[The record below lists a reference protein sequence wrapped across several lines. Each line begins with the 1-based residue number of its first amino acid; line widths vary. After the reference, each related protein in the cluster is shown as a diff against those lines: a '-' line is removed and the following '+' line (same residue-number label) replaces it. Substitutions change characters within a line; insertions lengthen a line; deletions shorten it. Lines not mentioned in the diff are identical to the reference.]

1 VSVFFGQYRG
11 QNMKIAFFVWEFPPK
26 LVGGLGTY
34 ALELTQQLIKKGH
47 EITVFTLNDPRG
59 ELRSRDIWRGVEIY
73 RPTPIDFSSLFPTF
87 VDTELRQWGM
97 GLRFFS
103 DVITYNVFSAAKLC
117 NLVKKDRR
125 RFDIISAHDWLSVLG
140 GISSKRQ
147 LKLPLVFHVHSTER
161 GRSLGG
167 GSCTVENFE
176 AKGAAVSDGV
186 ITVSKV
192 MREELI
198 SVGFPVHKINVIW
211 NGVDA
216 ENKYNP
222 KNITEERISAIR
234 DRYGIQDDEFM
245 IFYVGRFVGVKGVD
259 CLVRAMPEV
268 LTNVPNAKL
277 VIVGMGNLYPYYED
291 IVSQLGLQD
300 KVIFRNEFISE
311 DERIASYAASDLCI
325 FPSHYE
331 PFGIVATEAMSM
343 KKPVVV
349 GAVGTSG
356 FKEQV
361 IATGAE
367 QCGYHIDPNDP
378 TDIAHAVTNIL
389 QDPDHALF
397 LGENARKRVL
407 AEFTWDHVAENTL
420 TVYERIL
427 EKTV

>member
-1 VSVFFGQYRG
+1 
-11 QNMKIAFFVWEFPPK
+11 MKIAFFVWEFPPK
-26 LVGGLGTY
+26 ILGGLGTY
-34 ALELTQQLIKKGH
+34 ALEITQQFIKKGH
-47 EITVFTLNDPRG
+47 EVTVFTMNDDG
-59 ELRSRDIWRGVEIY
+59 KLRTRDIWRGVEIY
-73 RPTPIDFSSLFPTF
+73 RPTPIDFSSLFPVF
-87 VDTELRQWGM
+87 VDTELRQWGL

-117 NLVKKDRR
+117 NYLVKKERR
-125 RFDIISAHDWLSVLG
+125 DFDILSAHDWLSVLG
-140 GISSKRQ
+140 GISSKRH
-147 LKLPLVFHVHSTER
+147 LKLPLMFHVHSTER
-161 GRSLGG
+161 GRALGG

-176 AKGAAVSDGV
+176 AKGAEVSDGI
-186 ITVSKV
+186 ITVSKA

-198 SVGFPVHKINVIW
+198 SVGYPVHKINVIW

-222 KNITEERISAIR
+222 KNIPKERAIAIR
-234 DRYGIQDDEFM
+234 EGYGIRDDESM
-245 IFYVGRFVGVKGVD
+245 IFYVGRLIAVKGVD
-259 CLVRAMPEV
+259 CLVRAMPQILAEV
-268 LTNVPNAKL
+268 PHAKL
-277 VIVGMGNLYPYYED
+277 VIIGMGNLHAYLED
-291 IVSQLGLQD
+291 VVKQLGIQD
-300 KVIFRNEFISE
+300 KVIFRKEFIPE
-311 DERIASYAASDLCI
+311 HERIEHYAASDVCI

-349 GAVGTSG
+349 GAMGTSG

-378 TDIAHAVTNIL
+378 NDIAHAVTNIL
-389 QDPDHALF
+389 QDLAHARK

-420 TVYERIL
+420 TVYERLL
-427 EKTV
+427 EKTVLD

>member
-1 VSVFFGQYRG
+1 
-11 QNMKIAFFVWEFPPK
+11 MKIAYLVWEFPPK
-26 LVGGLGTY
+26 IVGGLGTY
-34 ALELTQQLIKKGH
+34 ALEITQQFIKRGH
-47 EITVFTLNDPRG
+47 EVTVFTLNDPTG
-59 ELRSRDIWRGVEIY
+59 KLRTRDVWRGVEIY
-73 RPTPIDFSSLFPTF
+73 RPTPIDFSSLFPVF
-87 VDTELRQWGM
+87 VDTELRQWGL

-117 NLVKKDRR
+117 NNLVKKERR
-125 RFDIISAHDWLSVLG
+125 EFDIISAHDWLSVLG
-140 GISSKRQ
+140 GISSKRH
-147 LKLPLVFHVHSTER
+147 LNLPLIFHVHSTER

-176 AKGAAVSDGV
+176 AKGAEVADG
-186 ITVSKV
+186 IATVSKA

-211 NGVDA
+211 NGVDPD
-216 ENKYNP
+216 KYNP
-222 KNITEERISAIR
+222 QNVPVERISAIR
-234 DRYGIQDDEFM
+234 ERYGIKNDEFM

-259 CLVRAMPEV
+259 SLVRAMPEV

-277 VIVGMGNLYPYYED
+277 VIVGMGNLYPYLED
-291 IVSQLGLQD
+291 IVSQLGIQD
-300 KVIFRNEFISE
+300 KVIFRNEFVSE
-311 DERIASYAASDLCI
+311 DERIEHYAASDVCV

-378 TDIAHAVTNIL
+378 NDIAQALKEILLDHNHAEK
-389 QDPDHALF
+389 

-420 TVYERIL
+420 NVYEKL
-427 EKTV
+427 L

>member
-1 VSVFFGQYRG
+1 
-11 QNMKIAFFVWEFPPK
+11 MKIAFFVWEFPPK
-26 LVGGLGTY
+26 IVGGLGTY
-34 ALELTQQLIKKGH
+34 ALEITQQFIKRGH
-47 EITVFTLNDPRG
+47 EVTVFTLNDPNG
-59 ELRSRDIWRGVEIY
+59 KLLTRDIWRGVEVY

-87 VDTELRQWGM
+87 VDSELREWGL

-117 NLVKKDRR
+117 NHLVKKERR
-125 RFDIISAHDWLSVLG
+125 EFDILSAHDWLSVLG
-140 GISSKRQ
+140 GISSKRH
-147 LKLPLVFHVHSTER
+147 LELPLVFHVHSTER
-161 GRSLGG
+161 GRALGG

-176 AKGAAVSDGV
+176 AKGAEVSDGI

-222 KNITEERISAIR
+222 KNIHEESISALR
-234 DRYGIQDDEFM
+234 KRYGIQDDELM
-245 IFYVGRFVGVKGVD
+245 IFYCGRLIAVKGID
-259 CLVRAMPEV
+259 CLVRAMPQV
-268 LTNVPNAKL
+268 LQEMPNAKL
-277 VIVGMGNLYPYYED
+277 VIVGMGNLYPYLED
-291 IVSQLGLQD
+291 IAKQLNIQD
-300 KVIFRNEFISE
+300 KVIFRYEFISE
-311 DERIASYAASDLCI
+311 DERIEHYAASDVCV

-349 GAVGTSG
+349 GAIGTSG

-361 IATGAE
+361 IETGKD
-367 QCGYHIDPNDP
+367 QCGYLIDPNDP
-378 TDIAHAVTNIL
+378 NDIAHAVTTIL
-389 QDPDHALF
+389 QDPDHAKK

-407 AEFTWDHVAENTL
+407 AEFTWDNVAENTIS
-420 TVYERIL
+420 VYERFL
-427 EKTV
+427 

>member
-1 VSVFFGQYRG
+1 
-11 QNMKIAFFVWEFPPK
+11 MKIAFFCWEFPPK

-34 ALELTQQLIKKGH
+34 ALEITQQIIKRGH
-47 EITVFTLNDPRG
+47 EVTVFTLNDPQG
-59 ELRSRDIWRGVEIY
+59 ELRSRDIWRGVEVY
-73 RPTPIDFSSLFPTF
+73 RPTPIDFSGLFPTF
-87 VDTELRQWGM
+87 VDSELREWGL

-117 NLVKKDRR
+117 NHLVKKERR
-125 RFDIISAHDWLSVLG
+125 EFDILSAHDWLSVLG
-140 GISSKRQ
+140 GISSKRH
-147 LKLPLVFHVHSTER
+147 LELPLVFHVHSTER
-161 GRSLGG
+161 GRALGG

-176 AKGAAVSDGV
+176 AKGAEVSDGI

-216 ENKYNP
+216 EKKYNP
-222 KNITEERISAIR
+222 KNIHEENISAIR
-234 DRYGIQDDEFM
+234 KRYGIQDDEFM
-245 IFYVGRFVGVKGVD
+245 VFYCGRLIAVKGID
-259 CLVRAMPEV
+259 CLVRAMPQVLQEV
-268 LTNVPNAKL
+268 PKAKL
-277 VIVGMGNLYPYYED
+277 VIVGMGNLHPYLED
-291 IVSQLGLQD
+291 IVSQLGIQD

-311 DERIASYAASDLCI
+311 DERIEHYAASDVCV

-331 PFGIVATEAMSM
+331 PFGIVSLEAMSM

-361 IATGAE
+361 IAEGTD
-367 QCGYHIDPNDP
+367 QCGYLIDPNDP
-378 TDIAHAVTNIL
+378 NDIAHAVTTIL
-389 QDPDHALF
+389 QDHNLAKK

-407 AEFTWDHVAENTL
+407 AEFTWDHVAENTIS
-420 TVYERIL
+420 VYERFL
-427 EKTV
+427 

>member
-1 VSVFFGQYRG
+1 
-11 QNMKIAFFVWEFPPK
+11 MKIAFFVWEFPPK
-26 LVGGLGTY
+26 ILGGLGTY
-34 ALELTQQLIKKGH
+34 ALEITQQFIKKGH
-47 EITVFTLNDPRG
+47 EVTVFTMNDDG
-59 ELRSRDIWRGVEIY
+59 KLRTRDIWRGVEIY
-73 RPTPIDFSSLFPTF
+73 RPTPIDFSSLFPVF
-87 VDTELRQWGM
+87 VDTELRQWGL

-117 NLVKKDRR
+117 NYLVKKERR
-125 RFDIISAHDWLSVLG
+125 DFDILSAHDWLSVLG
-140 GISSKRQ
+140 GISSKRH
-147 LKLPLVFHVHSTER
+147 LKLPLMFHVHSTER
-161 GRSLGG
+161 GRALGG

-176 AKGAAVSDGV
+176 AKGAEVSDGI
-186 ITVSKV
+186 ITVSKA

-198 SVGFPVHKINVIW
+198 SVGYPVHKINVIW

-222 KNITEERISAIR
+222 KNIPKERAIAIR
-234 DRYGIQDDEFM
+234 EGYGIRDDESM
-245 IFYVGRFVGVKGVD
+245 IFYVGRLIAVKGVD
-259 CLVRAMPEV
+259 CLVRAMPQILAEV
-268 LTNVPNAKL
+268 PHAKL
-277 VIVGMGNLYPYYED
+277 VIIGMGNLHAYLED
-291 IVSQLGLQD
+291 VVKQLGIQD
-300 KVIFRNEFISE
+300 KVIFRKEFIPE
-311 DERIASYAASDLCI
+311 HERIEHYAASDVCI

-349 GAVGTSG
+349 GAMGTSG

-361 IATGAE
+361 IATGTE

-389 QDPDHALF
+389 QDPDYARK

>member
-1 VSVFFGQYRG
+1 
-11 QNMKIAFFVWEFPPK
+11 MKIAFFVWEFPPK
-26 LVGGLGTY
+26 VVGGLGTY
-34 ALELTQQLIKKGH
+34 ALEITQQFIKKGH
-47 EITVFTLNDPRG
+47 EVTVFTMNDEG
-59 ELRSRDIWRGVEIY
+59 TLRTRDIWRGVEVY

-87 VDTELRQWGM
+87 VGTELREWGL

-117 NLVKKDRR
+117 NHLVKKERR
-125 RFDIISAHDWLSVLG
+125 VFDILSAHDWLSVLG
-140 GISSKRQ
+140 GISSKRN

-161 GRSLGG
+161 GRALGG

-176 AKGAAVSDGV
+176 AKGAEVSDGI

-216 ENKYNP
+216 DKYNP
-222 KNITEERISAIR
+222 KKIPEERILAIR
-234 DRYGIQDDEFM
+234 EQYRIQDNEFM
-245 IFYVGRFVGVKGVD
+245 IFYCGRLIAVKGVD
-259 CLVRAMPEV
+259 CLVRAMPQV
-268 LTNVPNAKL
+268 LADLPNAKL
-277 VIVGMGNLYPYYED
+277 VIVGIGNLHAYLED
-291 IVSQLGLQD
+291 IVSQLGIQD
-300 KVIFRNEFISE
+300 KVIFRKEFISE
-311 DERIASYAASDLCI
+311 DERIEHYAASDVCV

-331 PFGIVATEAMSM
+331 PFGIVSLEAMSM

-361 IATGAE
+361 IETGTD
-367 QCGYHIDPNDP
+367 QCGYLIDPNDP
-378 TDIAHAVTNIL
+378 NEIAHAVTTIL
-389 QDPDHALF
+389 QNPDHARK

-407 AEFTWDHVAENTL
+407 ADFTWNHVAENTL
-420 TVYERIL
+420 NAYEKLL
-427 EKTV
+427 EKI